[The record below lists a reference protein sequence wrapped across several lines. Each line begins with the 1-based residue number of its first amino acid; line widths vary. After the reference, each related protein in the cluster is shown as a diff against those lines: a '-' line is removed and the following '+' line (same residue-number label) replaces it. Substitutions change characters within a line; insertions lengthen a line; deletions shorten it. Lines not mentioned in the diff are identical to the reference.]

1 MNQNI
6 TIYLFP
12 FIGALIG
19 WITNYIAVKMLFHP
33 RKEIRIFFFKIQ
45 GVFPKRQKNLAEKLG
60 QIVSSELFSIEDI
73 KIKLKERANSPEVIK
88 ELENHIDKFLKDKLI
103 KSFPMLQMFMN
114 TTLIKTVKE
123 AILVELKAIVNIMIE
138 KLGQELHESIDVHQI
153 VKEKVE
159 SFSSE
164 KLEEIIF
171 TIMKKEFVFIELIG
185 GVLGFIIGLFQTA
198 LYFIPAFKI

>member
-114 TTLIKTVKE
+114 TTLIRTVKE
-123 AILVELKAIVNIMIE
+123 ALLVELKAIVNIMIE

-198 LYFIPAFKI
+198 LY